1 MKKQNY
7 LIHVTGATC
16 SGKTSLAI
24 VLGEFFKTEIISFD
38 SRQFYKKMNIGTSV
52 PNKKE
57 LKKCKHHFI
66 QHKSILEPY
75 TVYDFSVEANKLIKK
90 LFKVYDNIVLVGGSY
105 MFLKSIIYGIDEI
118 PKIPDEFRN
127 NLNKNLKING
137 IKYLQSILSKKDP
150 EYYEKV
156 DINNPRRLIRAL
168 EIIEFTKKPYT
179 SFLTNNTKKVYFISL
194 TFIDIL

>member
-7 LIHVTGATC
+7 LIHVTGPTC

-66 QHKSILEPY
+66 QHKKITDDYNIGDYRKDTLELL
-75 TVYDFSVEANKLIKK
+75 KI
-90 LFKVYDNIVLVGGSY
+90 LFKKNNFAILVGGSGLY
-105 MFLKSIIYGIDEI
+105 ADSVIYGLDEFPNINKEIKNEVRSVYSKEGISKIRELLKKTIPNILKKSI
-118 PKIPDEFRN
+118 
-127 NLNKNLKING
+127 
-137 IKYLQSILSKKDP
+137 
-150 EYYEKV
+150 
-156 DINNPRRLIRAL
+156 
-168 EIIEFTKKPYT
+168 
-179 SFLTNNTKKVYFISL
+179 
-194 TFIDIL
+194 

>member
-52 PNKKE
+52 PNKME

-66 QHKSILEPY
+66 
-75 TVYDFSVEANKLIKK
+75 N
-90 LFKVYDNIVLVGGSY
+90 
-105 MFLKSIIYGIDEI
+105 SIINFFIKPISFHKLNDRNCFKKIWWFFFTNKKGVIGI
-118 PKIPDEFRN
+118 
-127 NLNKNLKING
+127 
-137 IKYLQSILSKKDP
+137 
-150 EYYEKV
+150 
-156 DINNPRRLIRAL
+156 
-168 EIIEFTKKPYT
+168 
-179 SFLTNNTKKVYFISL
+179 
-194 TFIDIL
+194 